1 MGATAT
7 ENHGSVSHCVEH
19 PVLETRSMQ
28 FEADQEPGSDEVEL
42 IDGVCIG
49 MEQSIWLRGTGGG
62 AGAKKKPGQS
72 GGGGDGGGGSW
83 GGGGEGGGGSGGGGG
98 GGEQRTSCEDMQLLL
113 PGWE

>member
-1 MGATAT
+1 MFVLGATAT

-62 AGAKKKPGQS
+62 AGAKHNVATRTAAGRARAE
-72 GGGGDGGGGSW
+72 GDCAARAIAGVGSVD
-83 GGGGEGGGGSGGGGG
+83 GEGS
-98 GGEQRTSCEDMQLLL
+98 T
-113 PGWE
+113 